1 MFNARRPPSY
11 FKGEYTK
18 AAEDVCPRP
27 LYYLQFTVFCLFFT
41 FLYRDLL
48 PYIVD
53 VEVAHDVFAIHCFF
67 ARRIGSDLIRIDDV
81 GV

>member
-18 AAEDVCPRP
+18 AAGDVCPRP
-27 LYYLQFTVFCLFFT
+27 LYWFAVCCSQSAFYIFFFTV
-41 FLYRDLL
+41 LYRDLL

-53 VEVAHDVFAIHCFF
+53 VDVAHGAFAIHSII
-67 ARRIGSDLIRIDDV
+67 A
-81 GV
+81 